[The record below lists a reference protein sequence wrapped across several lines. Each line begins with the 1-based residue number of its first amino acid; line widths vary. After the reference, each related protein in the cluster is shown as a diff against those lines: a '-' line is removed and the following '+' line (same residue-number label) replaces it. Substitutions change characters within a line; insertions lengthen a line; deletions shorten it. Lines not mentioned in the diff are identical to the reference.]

1 MSNVT
6 VHELVNPMDV
16 TLDGILAASRDWGK
30 VGANENPF
38 SPISHPL
45 AYAAYETKF
54 QNLFEMERSISP

>member
-6 VHELVNPMDV
+6 VHELANPMDV

-38 SPISHPL
+38 SPVSHPK
-45 AYAAYETKF
+45 AYKAYEEKF
-54 QNLFEMERSISP
+54 EWFFNKERSMNP